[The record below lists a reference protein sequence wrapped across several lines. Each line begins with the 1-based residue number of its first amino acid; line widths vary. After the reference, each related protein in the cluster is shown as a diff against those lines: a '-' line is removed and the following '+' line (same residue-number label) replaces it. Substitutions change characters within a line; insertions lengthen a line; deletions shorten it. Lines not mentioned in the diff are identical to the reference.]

1 MSVILKTEKLRVEFT
16 SHEFR
21 QATKV
26 ALGSLD
32 LEVNTGEVFGFL
44 GPNGAGKT
52 TTMNVLLGFVP
63 PTSGAAYLFGID
75 VRQPIARQRIGYLPE
90 MTYYYKFLTAE
101 ELLRFYAKIF
111 GLSRTEAD
119 QRIDQLLKLVE
130 LEPARKRPIK
140 SYSKGMQQ
148 RVGLAQAL
156 INNPDLLILDE
167 PTSGLDP
174 LGRMKVREIIQR
186 LKNEGKTVFFSSH
199 ELGEVETVC
208 DRVAI
213 INQGELK
220 AVGTRQRSRGAT
232 PGQSGKG
239 FSGHRRLSN
248 TIRVMNTIWALAGVV
263 IKELYRRKD
272 FYVLFVLTALITLA
286 AGMVNFFHDHKI
298 VRYVKDICLLLIW
311 VSALVI
317 AIVTTARQ
325 IPAERESRTIFPLL
339 AKPVTRW
346 QVIAREISR
355 LLAGHRHGAGGF
367 LYFLCHHHRFAGASL
382 AVAVLFP
389 GRLAAMGHARHRHR
403 HGAAAARLF
412 RRAVVHHHDLF
423 HRRRR
428 HFAGGR
434 HLNIALQQPEPMQTI
449 FYTIYFLIPHLEWFD
464 LRDRVVYDW
473 GRVTG
478 WIAGWRRF
486 TRRLGPDCSCCS
498 PGSASGAKT

>member
-16 SHEFR
+16 GGELR
-21 QATKV
+21 QTTKV

-32 LEVNTGEVFGFL
+32 LEVNVGEVFGFL

-52 TTMNVLLGFVP
+52 TAINVLLGFVP
-63 PTSGAAYLFGID
+63 PTRGAAYLFGID

-101 ELLRFYAKIF
+101 ELLRFYARIF
-111 GLSRTEAD
+111 GLRRAEAD

-220 AVGTRQRSRGAT
+220 AA
-232 PGQSGKG
+232 
-239 FSGHRRLSN
+239 
-248 TIRVMNTIWALAGVV
+248 
-263 IKELYRRKD
+263 
-272 FYVLFVLTALITLA
+272 
-286 AGMVNFFHDHKI
+286 
-298 VRYVKDICLLLIW
+298 
-311 VSALVI
+311 
-317 AIVTTARQ
+317 
-325 IPAERESRTIFPLL
+325 
-339 AKPVTRW
+339 
-346 QVIAREISR
+346 
-355 LLAGHRHGAGGF
+355 
-367 LYFLCHHHRFAGASL
+367 
-382 AVAVLFP
+382 
-389 GRLAAMGHARHRHR
+389 
-403 HGAAAARLF
+403 
-412 RRAVVHHHDLF
+412 
-423 HRRRR
+423 
-428 HFAGGR
+428 
-434 HLNIALQQPEPMQTI
+434 
-449 FYTIYFLIPHLEWFD
+449 
-464 LRDRVVYDW
+464 
-473 GRVTG
+473 GRVSDLVAQHHANLEKAFLDIVG
-478 WIAGWRRF
+478 YQ
-486 TRRLGPDCSCCS
+486 PQ
-498 PGSASGAKT
+498 SAS